1 MFLDSFFVVALS
13 LINVQFNP
21 CAMKALLKP
30 IYKGYEFLLERDV
43 SSGRKPEHIAIIM
56 DGNRRLAER
65 LGITP
70 SKGHRMGAEKVEDV
84 LDWCIGLGIKNI
96 TVYAFSMENFQRP
109 KEEVENLFDLF
120 EEYFYKIAEDERIHK
135 NKVRVKAIG
144 RIELFPER
152 MRKAIAVAEERTK
165 SYEDFQFNLA
175 IAYGGRQEIID
186 AVKEIA
192 EKVRLG
198 EMEASKIDEGTMTK
212 YLYTNGLPDPDLV
225 IRTSGE
231 ERISG
236 FLLWQSAY
244 SELYFCES
252 YWPGFRKIDL
262 LRAIR
267 TYQQRE
273 RRYGR

>member
-1 MFLDSFFVVALS
+1 
-13 LINVQFNP
+13 
-21 CAMKALLKP
+21 MKGLLKP
-30 IYKGYEFLLERDV
+30 AYKGYEILLERNV
-43 SSGRKPEHIAIIM
+43 NSGRKPKHIAIIM

-65 LGITP
+65 LGIKP
-70 SKGHRMGAEKVEDV
+70 WEGHRMGADRVEDV
-84 LDWCIGLGIKNI
+84 LEWCIDLKIENI
-96 TVYAFSMENFQRP
+96 TVYAFSMENFTRP
-109 KEEVENLFDLF
+109 KDEIEKIFDLF
-120 EEYFYKIAEDERIHK
+120 EEYFYKISEDTKIHK
-135 NKVRVKAIG
+135 NNVKVKAIG

-152 MRKAIAVAEERTK
+152 VQKAISVAEERTK
-165 SYEDFQFNLA
+165 DYEDFQFSLA

-186 AVKEIA
+186 AVKMIA
-192 EKVRLG
+192 VKVAEGQIDADTISEK
-198 EMEASKIDEGTMTK
+198 TMAN

>member
-1 MFLDSFFVVALS
+1 
-13 LINVQFNP
+13 
-21 CAMKALLKP
+21 
-30 IYKGYEFLLERDV
+30 
-43 SSGRKPEHIAIIM
+43 
-56 DGNRRLAER
+56 
-65 LGITP
+65 
-70 SKGHRMGAEKVEDV
+70 
-84 LDWCIGLGIKNI
+84 
-96 TVYAFSMENFQRP
+96 
-109 KEEVENLFDLF
+109 
-120 EEYFYKIAEDERIHK
+120 
-135 NKVRVKAIG
+135 
-144 RIELFPER
+144 
-152 MRKAIAVAEERTK
+152 
-165 SYEDFQFNLA
+165 
-175 IAYGGRQEIID
+175 
-186 AVKEIA
+186 A

-198 EMEASKIDEGTMTK
+198 ELETSKIDEGTMTK

>member
-1 MFLDSFFVVALS
+1 
-13 LINVQFNP
+13 
-21 CAMKALLKP
+21 MKGLWKP
-30 IYKGYEFLLERDV
+30 IYKGYELLLERDV
-43 SSGRKPEHIAIIM
+43 NSGRKPEHIAIIM

-65 LGITP
+65 LGVKP
-70 SKGHRMGAEKVEDV
+70 WRGHRMGAEKLEEV
-84 LDWCIGLGIKNI
+84 LDWCIDLGVKNI
-96 TVYAFSMENFQRP
+96 TAYAFSMENFDRSE
-109 KEEVENLFDLF
+109 EEVESLFDLF
-120 EEYFYKIAEDERIHK
+120 EEYFYKVASDERIHG
-135 NKVRVKAIG
+135 NKTRVKAIG
-144 RIELFPER
+144 RVEMFPER
-152 MRKAIAVAEERTK
+152 VRKAIAEAEERTK
-165 SYEDFQFNLA
+165 DYDDFHFNIA
-175 IAYGGRQEIID
+175 IAYGGRQEILD

-192 EKVRLG
+192 RKVERKELD
-198 EMEASKIDEGTMTK
+198 ANTIDEGTMAK

-267 TYQQRE
+267 TFQQRE
-273 RRYGR
+273 RRFGR